1 MSAVQQ
7 PPPATGTTT
16 PAPTPVPTPAP
27 DPSPVRYSAD
37 DELNKL
43 LGDLFAK
50 QKQDDLDTRAML
62 QANQDRLA
70 RVFDRK
76 NGVSELP
83 PQVQQELL
91 PLLAQCPQIVPHVTL
106 FTKSLIQT
114 MAAAAGAQ
122 LTKTLQA
129 LSGQVPPSAAP
140 PTVT

>member
-1 MSAVQQ
+1 MN
-7 PPPATGTTT
+7 
-16 PAPTPVPTPAP
+16 
-27 DPSPVRYSAD
+27 R
-37 DELNKL
+37 L
-43 LGDLFAK
+43 LGDLFNK
-50 QKQDDLDTRAML
+50 QKQDDIDTRVVI

-70 RVFDRK
+70 KVFDRK
-76 NGVSELP
+76 NGARELP

-114 MAAAAGAQ
+114 MAAAAGGQ